1 MTEIGTSER
10 YHIISILVTNKPGVL
25 VRIATLFSRRAYNIE
40 SLVVSP
46 ALDGHFSRM
55 TVTAKGDIATLEQ
68 IIKQL
73 NKLIDVIHASEH
85 DPQNTVIREL
95 ALIKVKV
102 TDKNRTEVL
111 QVVDHFDAS
120 TIDFSD
126 KHLLVQ
132 LTAES
137 DRIDSFIQMLEKYGL
152 QEMVRTG
159 KIVAT
164 KGAVET

>member
-1 MTEIGTSER
+1 MLRT
-10 YHIISILVTNKPGVL
+10 HMISILVTNKPGVL
-25 VRIATLFSRRAYNIE
+25 VRIAALFSRRAYNIE

-46 ALDGHFSRM
+46 ALDGQFSRM
-55 TVTAKGDIATLEQ
+55 TITAEGQTNTLEQ

-85 DPQNTVIREL
+85 DPQDTVVREL

-102 TDKNRTEVL
+102 TDKSRAEVL
-111 QVVDHFDAS
+111 QVVDHFGAI

-126 KHLLVQ
+126 RHLLVQ

-137 DRIDSFIQMLEKYGL
+137 DRIDSFIQMLDKYGL

-164 KGAVET
+164 KGASTT

>member
-1 MTEIGTSER
+1 MLRTHT
-10 YHIISILVTNKPGVL
+10 ISILVSNKPGVL
-25 VRIATLFSRRAYNIE
+25 VRISALFSRRTYNIE

-46 ALDGHFSRM
+46 ALDGQFSRM
-55 TVTAKGDIATLEQ
+55 TITAEGHSDTLEQ

-102 TDKNRTEVL
+102 TDKSRSEVL
-111 QVVDHFDAS
+111 QVVDHFGAI
-120 TIDFSD
+120 TIDFSER
-126 KHLLVQ
+126 HLLVQ

-137 DRIDSFIQMLEKYGL
+137 DRVDSFIQMLDKYGL

-164 KGAVET
+164 KGASTT

>member
-1 MTEIGTSER
+1 MMSEQQAQELM
-10 YHIISILVTNKPGVL
+10 YQMQTLEGYFSQLAQKESSIISII
-25 VRIATLFSRRAYNIE
+25 REASAAIE
-40 SLVVSP
+40 SLKTIDDKTGGESLIP
-46 ALDGHFSRM
+46 A
-55 TVTAKGDIATLEQ
+55 LEQ

>member
-1 MTEIGTSER
+1 MLRT
-10 YHIISILVTNKPGVL
+10 HIISILVSNKPGVL
-25 VRIATLFSRRAYNIE
+25 VRISALFSRRAYNIE

-46 ALDGHFSRM
+46 ALDGQFSRM
-55 TVTAKGDIATLEQ
+55 TITAEGHCNTLEQ

-102 TDKNRTEVL
+102 TDKSRAEVL
-111 QVVDHFDAS
+111 QVVDHFGAI

-126 KHLLVQ
+126 RHLLVQ

-137 DRIDSFIQMLEKYGL
+137 DRIDSFIQMLDKYGL

-164 KGAVET
+164 KGASTT

>member
-1 MTEIGTSER
+1 MLRTHT
-10 YHIISILVTNKPGVL
+10 ISILVSNKPGVL
-25 VRIATLFSRRAYNIE
+25 VRISALFSRRTYNIE

-46 ALDGHFSRM
+46 ALDGQFSRM
-55 TVTAKGDIATLEQ
+55 TITAEGHSDTLEQ

-102 TDKNRTEVL
+102 TDKSRAEVL
-111 QVVDHFDAS
+111 QVVDHFGAI
-120 TIDFSD
+120 TIDFSER
-126 KHLLVQ
+126 HLLVQ

-137 DRIDSFIQMLEKYGL
+137 DRVDSFIQMLDKYGL

-164 KGAVET
+164 KGASTT

>member
-1 MTEIGTSER
+1 MLRTHT
-10 YHIISILVTNKPGVL
+10 ISILVSNKPGVL
-25 VRIATLFSRRAYNIE
+25 VRISALFSRRTYNIE

-46 ALDGHFSRM
+46 ALDGQFSRM
-55 TVTAKGDIATLEQ
+55 TITAEGHRNTLEQ

-102 TDKNRTEVL
+102 TDKSRAEVL
-111 QVVDHFDAS
+111 QVVDHFGAI
-120 TIDFSD
+120 TIDFSER
-126 KHLLVQ
+126 HLLVQ

-137 DRIDSFIQMLEKYGL
+137 DRVDSFIQMLDKYGL

-164 KGAVET
+164 KGASTT